1 MSVSALTCVQM
12 VLLNVARKKLNSN
25 DLSGRVLVSSG
36 LGGMGCAL
44 AKAAQLAGLVA
55 LIAEAHA
62 HANAHAF

>member
-1 MSVSALTCVQM
+1 MCASAMCAPAMCAQM

-36 LGGMGCAL
+36 LGGMSCAQ

-55 LIAEAHA
+55 LIAEA
-62 HANAHAF
+62 